1 MRRKVESVAMDDISY
16 KSPETPPVLAP
27 HLSKRQTLAWALAA
41 MAFAAGLPVGFFS
54 VVVGAHGNVPW
65 PTATLCAPAYL
76 VATCLGD
83 NLGYVAAMILGTSA
97 FYALYAYLVVRW
109 PLRGF
114 VAALCIHGG
123 AMLITIPML

>member
-1 MRRKVESVAMDDISY
+1 MDDNPY
-16 KSPETPPVLAP
+16 KSPKTPRVPAP
-27 HLSKRQTLAWALAA
+27 RRIERLRIAWALAA
-41 MAFAAGLPVGFFS
+41 MAFAVGSPVGFFS
-54 VVVGAHGNVPW
+54 VVFGAHGNVPW